1 MKKIETKAFKK
12 ISADEVTHPPV
23 PGEGDGA
30 KSKSSG
36 KKKKKKK
43 LPTLNRVVDDVSI
56 NDLR

>member
-1 MKKIETKAFKK
+1 MKRIETKAFKK
-12 ISADEVTHPPV
+12 LSADEITHPPV

-43 LPTLNRVVDDVSI
+43 ITYI
-56 NDLR
+56 E